1 MATIL
6 KKVADKFKQ
15 EVMRKNNLSI
25 QTNLISKII
34 QISMIK
40 LFTKSGVQVDMLGY
54 IVSHPGIGSY
64 NMSAL
69 RKQVMNHAEGI
80 VKCGF

>member
-1 MATIL
+1 
-6 KKVADKFKQ
+6 
-15 EVMRKNNLSI
+15 
-25 QTNLISKII
+25 
-34 QISMIK
+34 MIN

-64 NMSAL
+64 CISAL
-69 RKQVMNHAEGI
+69 RKQVMNHAEGT